1 MNTQEGDLV
10 RFFKGPVEL
19 EITLDTHKKKFVK
32 IITLI
37 LSVID
42 LRGFRHL
49 VFSDIFLDT
58 WGSTL
63 LHPSIP
69 LMSKSQK

>member
-1 MNTQEGDLV
+1 MSTQEGDLV

-42 LRGFRHL
+42 LRGL
-49 VFSDIFLDT
+49 DI
-58 WGSTL
+58 WGFQTFF
-63 LHPSIP
+63 
-69 LMSKSQK
+69 

>member
-1 MNTQEGDLV
+1 MSTKEDDLV

-19 EITLDTHKKKFVK
+19 EITLDTHKKEFVK

-42 LRGFRHL
+42 LRGL
-49 VFSDIFLDT
+49 DI
-58 WGSTL
+58 WGFQTFF
-63 LHPSIP
+63 
-69 LMSKSQK
+69 